1 MNNFYIVKA
10 LLNAWHQ
17 LNLEIYYS
25 SSNTAIL
32 SASRFASVGCAYV
45 HFSFLPESEFFCVS
59 LTYYKNGQRLEKECK
74 TDNLHRA
81 MKAAYL
87 YSKELDTL

>member
-1 MNNFYIVKA
+1 MNEFFTVKA

-17 LNLEIYYS
+17 LNLEVYYS

-32 SASRFASVGCAYV
+32 SASRFSSVECAYV

-59 LTYYKNGQRLEKECK
+59 YTYYKNGQRFEKECK
-74 TDNLHRA
+74 TANLHRA